1 MTNNFSLQDSVAEEF
16 GVRLSHPAPGVA
28 EVRLDRPSK
37 LNALNEEMYRAIC
50 EIFGALHEDRSVRA
64 VIISGSGRGFCS
76 GSDIGGMLKTSG
88 PAARARLQRRHAAI
102 QAVGRI
108 EKPVIAAVQGP
119 AAGIGFALAMACD
132 LIVAAD
138 TAYFQLGFRDVGLV
152 PDGGTIY
159 FLSQRLGIGRAKDL
173 VMTGRRLPAPEALE
187 WGAINRVIPAE
198 DLARSSLALAVELA
212 AAPTYVLGLSKK
224 MFTASSTPSLETVL
238 ELESYA
244 ASVARSSRD
253 HKEGVAAFR
262 EKRKPQFSGE

>member
-1 MTNNFSLQDSVAEEF
+1 MSKIPFMQEPVADEF
-16 GVRLSHPAPGVA
+16 GVLLSEAAPGVA
-28 EVRLDRPSK
+28 EVRLDRPDK
-37 LNALNEEMYRAIC
+37 LNALNEEMYRSLVDL
-50 EIFGALHEDRSVRA
+50 FGALHEDQSVRA
-64 VIISGSGRGFCS
+64 IILSGAGRGFCS

-102 QAVGRI
+102 QAICRI

-132 LIVAAD
+132 MIV
-138 TAYFQLGFRDVGLV
+138 TTQSAYFQLGFRNVGLV

-173 VMTGRRLPAPEALE
+173 VMTGRRLPAPEALD
-187 WGAINRVIPAE
+187 WGVVNRVVPDDDLTQTSL
-198 DLARSSLALAVELA
+198 DLAIELA

-224 MFTASSTPSLETVL
+224 MFVAGSSPSLETVL

-244 ASVARSSRD
+244 AGVARSSRD

-262 EKRKPQFSGE
+262 EKRAPQFFGE